1 MVPMV
6 GKHSSESR
14 VAFVT
19 GGTGFVGQRLIS
31 LLQSEGWRVRVLV
44 RRLERAEPLSKAGLE
59 LVLGDLSMPA
69 SQLASSMRGADV
81 VFHLAALY
89 RFGVWD
95 VGPMRATN
103 VEGTRRVVEAA
114 RAAGVPRLVHCSTV
128 GCYGDSGTEVRDEE
142 HFDAPSVAALAYTAT
157 KREAHELVLQAAG
170 EGIET
175 VIVSPTGIFGVGDS
189 SIIGRFVDFAVRGW
203 LKVGVYRD
211 SRMGFVHVDDVASG
225 LLAAFE
231 RGTSGRDYILVSRTA
246 SLGEVLVEV
255 AEQAGHSA
263 PWWWLPPWMVRL
275 SQPFSPLVALVLGQG
290 PMVLRDSVAMLDGVH
305 LDYDGKRARQELS
318 WQPPPFAQRL
328 AETLLAWRQ

>member
-1 MVPMV
+1 MVSN
-6 GKHSSESR
+6 HSSESR

-19 GGTGFVGQRLIS
+19 GGTGFVGRRLVS
-31 LLQSEGWRVRVLV
+31 LLQSKGWRVRVLA
-44 RRLERAEPLSKAGLE
+44 RSAERAEPLQAEGLE
-59 LVLGDLSMPA
+59 LVLGDLATPV
-69 SQLASSMRGADV
+69 SQLASAMRGADV

-95 VGPMRATN
+95 VASMRATN
-103 VEGTRRVVEAA
+103 VEGTRRVIEAV
-114 RAAGVPRLVHCSTV
+114 RIAGVPRLVHCSTI
-128 GCYGDSGTEVRDEE
+128 GCYGDSGMEVRDEA
-142 HFDAPSVAALAYTAT
+142 HFDPASVAALPYTAT
-157 KREAHELVLQAAG
+157 KREAHDLVLQAAG
-170 EGIET
+170 EGIEA
-175 VIVSPTGIFGVGDS
+175 VIVSPTGIFGVGDE

-231 RGTSGRDYILVSRTA
+231 RGVTGRDYILVSRTA

-255 AEQAGHSA
+255 AQQAGQSA
-263 PWWWLPPWMVRL
+263 PWWWIPPWMVRL
-275 SQPFSPLVALVLGQG
+275 SQPFSPLVAMVLGQG

-318 WQPPPFAQRL
+318 WEPPPFAERM
-328 AETLLAWRQ
+328 AETLSSWPR